1 MDIDNACGNLW
12 FSVKYKHLI
21 TLDAKININILMYI
35 YWLIMLNLIIS
46 HNLNFQISNKNCI
59 TL

>member
-1 MDIDNACGNLW
+1 MDIDNAYGNLW